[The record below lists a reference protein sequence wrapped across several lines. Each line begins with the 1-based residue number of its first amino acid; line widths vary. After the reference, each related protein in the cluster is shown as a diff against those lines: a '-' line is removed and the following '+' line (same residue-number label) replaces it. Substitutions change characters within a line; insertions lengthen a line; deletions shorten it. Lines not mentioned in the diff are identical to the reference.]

1 MKDVKGVSYEVVVL
15 KVHALKVNMYIK
27 SITLLI
33 YRIGEE
39 KESLLYGVLC
49 PQLFEFFCKIK
60 TSTSRVAF
68 CLHAVVF
75 RGIA

>member
-1 MKDVKGVSYEVVVL
+1 MGRNFTVEDVKGVSYELVVL

-39 KESLLYGVLC
+39 KESLLYGV
-49 PQLFEFFCKIK
+49 FM
-60 TSTSRVAF
+60 STV
-68 CLHAVVF
+68 
-75 RGIA
+75 I